1 MKGDFPPPH
10 GMKIMVVD
18 DEVKICNG
26 VARFIRK
33 RWPEVEVSIISNA
46 IDALASIRHQL
57 PDLLI
62 TDLRMPEM
70 DGLELMQQ
78 ARELDV
84 QHSIVLTGYD
94 EFDLMQQ
101 AIRLRAQ
108 DYLLKPVDK
117 EQLFQAVETA
127 WKNCCTAAVNAARLA
142 MQYGVETDTPLWHEQ
157 LRLLFMGEKSAYLVQ
172 MTQDQFPA
180 ATFLSCAACWTLDSD
195 EPPCG
200 TWLLA
205 CPADLQQH
213 LVGIL
218 DEQSIPWREVRQES
232 AGFIPHTEIFVEYG
246 QEIRT
251 SFRLPLTVLR
261 SIRRHWQRF
270 SRHNCGT
277 NQPCM
282 HNYAQCRGF
291 WEIAAAVVTA
301 GVFCWHCASRS
312 PLIVPLWPPPC
323 CNTAVPN
330 RPCPPLSELRA
341 ASWTSIMRMSGNCQR
356 LPGRYMY
363 PPTISARYF
372 IRKQV

>member
-78 ARELDV
+78 ARELGV

-127 WKNCCTAAVNAARLA
+127 
-142 MQYGVETDTPLWHEQ
+142 
-157 LRLLFMGEKSAYLVQ
+157 
-172 MTQDQFPA
+172 
-180 ATFLSCAACWTLDSD
+180 
-195 EPPCG
+195 
-200 TWLLA
+200 
-205 CPADLQQH
+205 
-213 LVGIL
+213 
-218 DEQSIPWREVRQES
+218 
-232 AGFIPHTEIFVEYG
+232 
-246 QEIRT
+246 
-251 SFRLPLTVLR
+251 
-261 SIRRHWQRF
+261 
-270 SRHNCGT
+270 
-277 NQPCM
+277 
-282 HNYAQCRGF
+282 
-291 WEIAAAVVTA
+291 
-301 GVFCWHCASRS
+301 
-312 PLIVPLWPPPC
+312 
-323 CNTAVPN
+323 
-330 RPCPPLSELRA
+330 
-341 ASWTSIMRMSGNCQR
+341 
-356 LPGRYMY
+356 
-363 PPTISARYF
+363 
-372 IRKQV
+372 

>member
-33 RWPEVEVSIISNA
+33 RWPEVEVSTISNA

-78 ARELDV
+78 ARELGV

-232 AGFIPHTEIFVEYG
+232 AGLHTAYRDLCR
-246 QEIRT
+246 IR
-251 SFRLPLTVLR
+251 
-261 SIRRHWQRF
+261 
-270 SRHNCGT
+270 
-277 NQPCM
+277 
-282 HNYAQCRGF
+282 
-291 WEIAAAVVTA
+291 A
-301 GVFCWHCASRS
+301 GDQNELQVAFDCS
-312 PLIVPLWPPPC
+312 PKHP
-323 CNTAVPN
+323 
-330 RPCPPLSELRA
+330 
-341 ASWTSIMRMSGNCQR
+341 
-356 LPGRYMY
+356 
-363 PPTISARYF
+363 
-372 IRKQV
+372 